1 MNILLLDVNHINS
14 EHLVDS
20 YGITPN
26 WKTLKLKHK
35 VLKLMGVAQL
45 KRCMSTWL
53 YVPKLLFIDSA
64 IPLFNQELKQCSN
77 SLFSQYSF
85 WQ

>member
-1 MNILLLDVNHINS
+1 MNILLLDINHINS
-14 EHLVDS
+14 EYLVDS

-45 KRCMSTWL
+45 KHCMST
-53 YVPKLLFIDSA
+53 
-64 IPLFNQELKQCSN
+64 
-77 SLFSQYSF
+77 
-85 WQ
+85 